1 MAIKDIRTFIRALEE
16 KGELLQIEE
25 ELDPKYEISGV
36 LKALDEKKGPAVLFK
51 RPKGYTIPVVGN
63 IMGTRNRLAM
73 AMGIDEKE
81 LITEYLRRRN
91 NPIPPKV
98 VSAGPVKEVV
108 LKENIDIPELFPVVT
123 YSEKDSNPYLT
134 TGVVIVKDPNSG
146 LQTMGLHRL
155 QVLGK
160 NRLTILLLSPPI
172 PQYYRQMEEQNKP
185 LEVAIAIGVDPVF
198 MFSAVAWMPVGT
210 KFDLVGSLYEE
221 PAEMI
226 KGETVDLNVPVHAE
240 IVLEGRILPHLR
252 EKDGPF
258 GETSGYYVPYES
270 PVIEVD
276 AVTHRKDPYFQAL
289 HPWTHE
295 AFVLMVSW
303 EAETFK
309 NLQARFPGV
318 RQLNLMPDTVGA
330 HAVIGVSNK
339 DRGETRQLMLST
351 LIDNV
356 YIKRV
361 VVVDDD
367 IDVYNPGEVEWA
379 LASRFQADSDLVV
392 IPDLGGSP
400 LDPSTKSGYLTAKM
414 GLDATKPLGEPE
426 KFEKVDVPQDVR
438 EKTRRLV
445 EEYLKNLS

>member
-1 MAIKDIRTFIRALEE
+1 VAIKDIRAFLKTLQDR
-16 KGELLQIEE
+16 GELLQVEE
-25 ELDPKYEISGV
+25 ELDPKFEISGV

-51 RPKGYTIPVVGN
+51 KPKGYTMPVVGN

-73 AMGIDEKE
+73 ALGIDEKE
-81 LITEYLRRRN
+81 LITEYLRRKGK
-91 NPIPPKV
+91 PIAPKV
-98 VSAGPVKEVV
+98 VSKGPVKEVV
-108 LKENIDIPELFPVVT
+108 LKENIDIPKLLPVVT

-198 MFSAVAWMPVGT
+198 MFSTVAWMPVGT
-210 KFDLVGSLYEE
+210 KFDLVGSLYGE

-226 KGETVDLNVPVHAE
+226 KGETIDLNVPVHAE
-240 IVLEGRILPHLR
+240 IVLEGKILPHLR

-270 PVIEVD
+270 PVIEID
-276 AVTHRKDPYFQAL
+276 AVTHRRDPYFQAL
-289 HPWTHE
+289 HPWSHE

-303 EAETFK
+303 EAETLR

-318 RQLNLMPDTVGA
+318 RHLNLMPDTVGA

-339 DRGETRQLMLST
+339 NRGETRQLMLST

-367 IDVYNPGEVEWA
+367 IDVYNSGEVEWA
-379 LASRFQADSDLVV
+379 LASRFQADTDLVV
-392 IPDLGGSP
+392 VPDLGGSP
-400 LDPSTKSGYLTAKM
+400 LDPSTKPGYLTAKM

-426 KFEKVDVPQDVR
+426 KFEKVDVPHDVR

-445 EEYLKNLS
+445 EELLKNFS